1 MKIDAMV
8 KRENFY
14 SINEKTLED
23 YYKFVHG
30 IKLKVKTSNYS
41 LLRKVFIYPKINA
54 IVTRKPSSS
63 VIKYLMAEFNVR
75 TSIIKFILGK
85 IYTFACLYSG
95 GVLSSK
101 ALVFS
106 EYNPMTDS
114 ILVLPCNRK
123 IRIIDFDNQHV
134 DSIIKEGF
142 TRKYFVNELS
152 FRQKSKYPFV
162 PPILLNGESWYREP
176 LLRGQP
182 LARVS
187 DGNQYA
193 LSSEMA
199 IDHIGVIGRD
209 TLHFVGSE
217 QYARKLLNLIKV
229 LIPLAKKNKHI
240 QHGQVLLDV
249 SEHAFSTT
257 IQLPDTI
264 PTAMTHG
271 DFQSGNIWV
280 DPVENKTFL
289 IDWETAAVRSIWY
302 DPATLLLSTRRH
314 NGVIN
319 MVATCESQ
327 HVQDSVLINDSNK
340 RYNMMAVMGILLL
353 EDIIFYLEDN
363 LELPE
368 DWGGDLIDKYASQLK
383 NIKW

>member
-1 MKIDAMV
+1 MV

-30 IKLKVKTSNYS
+30 VKLTIKTSNYS
-41 LLRKVFIYPKINA
+41 LLQKVFIYPKINT
-54 IVTRKPSSS
+54 IVTRRPSSL
-63 VIKYLMAEFNVR
+63 VIKYLLAEFNVR

-106 EYNPMTDS
+106 GHNPMTDS

-123 IRIIDFDNQHV
+123 IRIIDFDNQHI

-162 PPILLNGESWYREP
+162 PSILLHGENWYREP
-176 LLRGQP
+176 LLKGQP
-182 LARVS
+182 LARVTDS
-187 DGNQYA
+187 RQYA
-193 LSSEMA
+193 LSSKMA
-199 IDHIGVIGRD
+199 IDHIGLISRD
-209 TLHFVGSE
+209 TLNFVDSE
-217 QYARKLLNLIKV
+217 QYARTLLNHIRE
-229 LIPLAKKNKHI
+229 LIPLAEKNKHI
-240 QHGQVLLDV
+240 RHGQVLLDV
-249 SEHAFSTT
+249 SEEAFSKTRR
-257 IQLPDTI
+257 LPDTI
-264 PTAMTHG
+264 PTAIAHG

-280 DPVENKTFL
+280 DPVENQTFL
-289 IDWETAAVRSIWY
+289 IDWETVAVRSIWY

-314 NGVIN
+314 NGIIN
-319 MVATCESQ
+319 MVTACESQ
-327 HVQDSVLINDSNK
+327 HIRDSILINDSNK
-340 RYNMMAVMGILLL
+340 SYHMEAVVGILIL
-353 EDIIFYLEDN
+353 EDLIFYLEDN

-368 DWGGDLIDKYASQLK
+368 DWGGDLIDNYASQLK